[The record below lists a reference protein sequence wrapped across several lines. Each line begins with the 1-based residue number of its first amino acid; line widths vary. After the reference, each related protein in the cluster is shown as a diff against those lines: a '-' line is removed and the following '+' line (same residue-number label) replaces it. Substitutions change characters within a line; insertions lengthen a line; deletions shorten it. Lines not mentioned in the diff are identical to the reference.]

1 MFPLFF
7 VLIVT
12 GTSVLISRFLTSEVT
27 WFTQYIGGIV
37 GLMLSGTA
45 LGYWNK
51 KKRENES

>member
-7 VLIVT
+7 VLMVT
-12 GTSVLISRFLTSEVT
+12 GMSIFISRLLTSEVT

-51 KKRENES
+51 KKRE